1 MKLMFKF
8 LFVFNIFVEIN
19 LLLKIV
25 RSIRLDIMVR
35 RKNKLRISY

>member
-1 MKLMFKF
+1 MKLMCKF
-8 LFVFNIFVEIN
+8 LFVLNIFVEIN

-25 RSIRLDIMVR
+25 RSIRLEIMVR